1 MVYDI
6 QHSALGI
13 WRHPVLDFTYFF
25 FLDELLVLLDL
36 FFLSSSSSSSSLSLL
51 LLDELDGAC
60 FGVDWLLRVSVRVLV
75 TSRFVFVCV
84 LL

>member
-25 FLDELLVLLDL
+25 FLDELALDELLVLLDL
-36 FFLSSSSSSSSLSLL
+36 FFLSSSSSSSLL
-51 LLDELDGAC
+51 LLLDGAC